1 MNNVHNMM
9 KFIRG
14 TAGVAA
20 VWFGMTVPLIVTS
33 VGMSVDLAQS
43 YLVRERLT
51 HALDAAAL
59 AATASGSA
67 DDTFLEDKVNDF
79 VDANYPDD
87 VIGYRLDVEVDNSD
101 ETLFVSATA
110 RLDTSFMKIFGMETV
125 DVAVES
131 EVTRIIGSNI
141 ELALVLDISNSMN
154 SLNKIND
161 LKDAAESLVDIVV
174 YENQE
179 DYYSKVAIVP
189 YGVAVNVGAYADS
202 VRGAITQPKTITGA
216 TRANPVVITSA
227 AHGFVNGQRVYINGV
242 SGMTQINNR
251 SFVVAGRTANTFQLS
266 GINGTSYSTFTG
278 TAQAHC
284 TTAGCSYYYFQS
296 PSGNW
301 NTFPSSTCVSER
313 TGANAY
319 TDVPPSTTLVGRN
332 YASPTNNPCLASQIT
347 PLTSDRD
354 TLFARINALAAS
366 GSTGGQV
373 GVGWGW
379 YMLAPDW
386 GYLWADDESEP
397 ADYGTADLHKIV
409 VLMTDGE
416 YNSPYCNGVIAADA
430 TTGSGATADHIN
442 CNATNGGTS
451 YTQAEAMCDAMKDDG
466 KEIEIYTIGFRVDA
480 YPRGEQLMEYCA
492 SDASH
497 FFTADNGEELQE
509 AFEQIARNVKS
520 MYLSN

>member
-1 MNNVHNMM
+1 MNNGHNIW

-33 VGMSVDLAQS
+33 VGLSVDLGQS
-43 YLVRERLT
+43 YLVRERLS

-59 AATASGSA
+59 AATASAS
-67 DDTFLEDKVNDF
+67 DDDAYIETKVNDF
-79 VDANYPDD
+79 IDANYPPD
-87 VIGYRLDVEVDNSD
+87 VIGYKLDVTVDNSAD
-101 ETLFVSATA
+101 TLFVSATA
-110 RLDTSFMKIFGMETV
+110 RLDTSFMKAFGMETV
-125 DVAVES
+125 DVKVDS
-131 EVTRIIGSNI
+131 EVTRIIGNNI
-141 ELALVLDISNSMN
+141 ELALVLDLSGSMN
-154 SLNKIND
+154 SNNKIND
-161 LKDAAESLVDIVV
+161 LKAAAESLVDIVV
-174 YENQE
+174 YEDQE

-189 YGVAVNVGAYADS
+189 YGVAVNVGSYATA
-202 VRGAITQPKTITGA
+202 VRGPITAPRTITGA

-251 SFVVAGRTANTFQLS
+251 SFIVAGRTANTFQLQ
-266 GINGTSYSTFTG
+266 GINGSTYSAFSG
-278 TAQAHC
+278 TANAHC
-284 TTAGCSYYYFQS
+284 TSAGCSYFYFQS

-301 NTFPSSTCVSER
+301 NTFPSSNCVSER
-313 TGANAY
+313 TGANRY

-332 YASPTNNPCLASQIT
+332 YASPTNNPCLASEIT

-354 TLFARINALAAS
+354 TLFARINALTAG

-373 GVGWGW
+373 GVGWGL

-386 GYLWADDESEP
+386 GYLWP
-397 ADYGTADLHKIV
+397 ADSAPAEYGDEDLHKIV

-451 YTQAEAMCDAMKDDG
+451 YTQAEAMCDAMKADG
-466 KEIEIYTIGFRVDA
+466 KEIEIYTVGFRVDA
-480 YPRGEQLMEYCA
+480 YPRGEDLMEYCA
-492 SDASH
+492 TDAAH
-497 FFTADNGEELQE
+497 FFTADNGAELQE
-509 AFEQIARNVKS
+509 AFEEIARNVKS
-520 MYLSN
+520 MYLSK